1 MVSMFLRIYYA
12 KKGDIS
18 NDVLKIIKNS
28 LGFFVHFNNVAQLIW
43 IISVYFINCL
53 VFVSSSTK
61 LLSIDSCVNSIVP
74 LSRRESFLELN
85 FLQCLLK
92 MDSKTN
98 FITWEKYRDLKKSLL
113 DWFVLNIIL
122 FQSSVSNVVKCSWYP
137 KPFLRRSFLLVFFE

>member
-1 MVSMFLRIYYA
+1 MFLRIYYA

-122 FQSSVSNVVKCSWYP
+122 FQSSVSNVVKCSWYR

>member
-1 MVSMFLRIYYA
+1 MFLRIYYA

-122 FQSSVSNVVKCSWYP
+122 FQSSFSNVVKCSWYP

>member
-1 MVSMFLRIYYA
+1 MFLRIYYA

-53 VFVSSSTK
+53 VFASSSTK

>member
-1 MVSMFLRIYYA
+1 MFLRIYYA

-92 MDSKTN
+92 TDSKTN

-137 KPFLRRSFLLVFFE
+137 KPFLRRSFLLVFSE

>member
-1 MVSMFLRIYYA
+1 MFLRIYYA

-28 LGFFVHFNNVAQLIW
+28 LGFFVHFNNVTQLIW

-92 MDSKTN
+92 TDSKTN

>member
-1 MVSMFLRIYYA
+1 MFLRIYYA

-53 VFVSSSTK
+53 VFVSNSTK

>member
-1 MVSMFLRIYYA
+1 MFLRIYYA

-98 FITWEKYRDLKKSLL
+98 FITWEKYGDLKKSLL

>member
-1 MVSMFLRIYYA
+1 MFLRIYYA

-98 FITWEKYRDLKKSLL
+98 FITWEKYRDLKKSFL

>member
-1 MVSMFLRIYYA
+1 MFLRIYYA

-98 FITWEKYRDLKKSLL
+98 FITWEKYRDLKKPLL

>member
-1 MVSMFLRIYYA
+1 MFLRIYYA

-122 FQSSVSNVVKCSWYP
+122 FQSSVSSVVKCSWYP

>member
-1 MVSMFLRIYYA
+1 MFLRIYYA

-61 LLSIDSCVNSIVP
+61 LLSIDNCVNSIVP

>member
-1 MVSMFLRIYYA
+1 MFLRIYYA

-61 LLSIDSCVNSIVP
+61 LLSTDSCVNSIVP

-137 KPFLRRSFLLVFFE
+137 KAFLRRSFLLVFFE

>member
-1 MVSMFLRIYYA
+1 MFLRIYYA

-92 MDSKTN
+92 MDGKTN
-98 FITWEKYRDLKKSLL
+98 FVTWEKYRDPKKSLL

>member
-1 MVSMFLRIYYA
+1 MFLRIYYA

-28 LGFFVHFNNVAQLIW
+28 LGFFVHFSNVAQLIW

>member
-1 MVSMFLRIYYA
+1 MFLRIYYA

-98 FITWEKYRDLKKSLL
+98 FITWEKYRDLKKSFL

-137 KPFLRRSFLLVFFE
+137 KPFLRCSFLLVFFE

>member
-1 MVSMFLRIYYA
+1 MFLRIYYA

-137 KPFLRRSFLLVFFE
+137 KPFLRRSFLLAFFE

>member
-1 MVSMFLRIYYA
+1 MFLRIYYA

-92 MDSKTN
+92 TDSKTN

>member
-1 MVSMFLRIYYA
+1 MFLRIYYA

-74 LSRRESFLELN
+74 SSRRESFLELN

-98 FITWEKYRDLKKSLL
+98 FITWEKYRDLKKSFL

>member
-1 MVSMFLRIYYA
+1 MFLRIYYA

-53 VFVSSSTK
+53 VFVSSSIK

>member
-98 FITWEKYRDLKKSLL
+98 FITWEKYRDLKKPLL

>member
-1 MVSMFLRIYYA
+1 MFLRIYYA

-113 DWFVLNIIL
+113 DWLVLNIIL

>member
-1 MVSMFLRIYYA
+1 MFLRIYYA

>member
-1 MVSMFLRIYYA
+1 MFLRIYYA

-53 VFVSSSTK
+53 VFISNSTK